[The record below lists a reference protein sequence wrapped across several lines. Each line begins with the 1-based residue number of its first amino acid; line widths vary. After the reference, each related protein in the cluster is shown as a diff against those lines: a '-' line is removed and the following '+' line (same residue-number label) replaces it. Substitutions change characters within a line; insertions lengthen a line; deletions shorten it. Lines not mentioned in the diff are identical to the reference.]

1 MKTGGIMLKIY
12 IGNQVLEF
20 QNNRENVADILT
32 GIEDAINATSQTIKF
47 MKVDGEEIYSDY
59 DNYLLDNINQIN
71 EIEIQLISYDD
82 LVMDTLETGHEY
94 LENAPQLIEE
104 LANDFYQNPKDES
117 WNTLADLLGGL
128 DWMIAMRHAILA
140 EPKLEEVVRNQDG
153 WTVYSE
159 IVSELSEVIPEFE
172 EAVINKDTVM
182 IADILSYEIKTRY
195 VNMGDQLKRF
205 IK

>member
-1 MKTGGIMLKIY
+1 MKIY

-195 VNMGDQLKRF
+195 VSMGDQLKRF

>member
-195 VNMGDQLKRF
+195 VSMGDQLKRF